1 MDCLRASDAEL
12 LMASADDDGAF
23 RVLYDR
29 YADQIRRYHLRRC
42 HDEEAALDLLAET
55 FAQAWCVRRAFR
67 DEADGSAAPW
77 LYGIARNVL
86 RQSVRRERLDDN
98 ARQRL
103 GVLEHPGRPDVTPEE
118 SWLDGADELL
128 DALPAEQRR
137 AVELRVVEDM
147 IYDRVAKR
155 LAITPE
161 TARMRVHRA
170 LKTLRERHLRMT
182 GEL

>member
-1 MDCLRASDAEL
+1 MDYLTASDARL
-12 LMASADDDGAF
+12 LMASADDAGAF

-29 YADQIRRYHLRRC
+29 YADQLRRYHLRRC
-42 HDEEAALDLLAET
+42 RDEDAALDLVAET

-86 RQSVRRERLDDN
+86 RQSVRREHLEDN

-103 GVLEHPGRPDVTPEE
+103 GVLDQPGRLDVTPEE

-128 DALPAEQRR
+128 NALPAEQRR
-137 AVELRVVEDM
+137 ALELRVVEDM
-147 IYDRVAKR
+147 TYDLVASR
-155 LAITPE
+155 LSITPE

-170 LKTLRERHLRMT
+170 LKALRDRHLRMT

>member
-1 MDCLRASDAEL
+1 M
-12 LMASADDDGAF
+12 
-23 RVLYDR
+23 
-29 YADQIRRYHLRRC
+29 
-42 HDEEAALDLLAET
+42 AET

-86 RQSVRRERLDDN
+86 RQSVRRERLEDN

-103 GVLEHPGRPDVTPEE
+103 GVLDQPGRPDVTPED

-137 AVELRVVEDM
+137 AVELRVLEDM
-147 IYDRVAKR
+147 TYERVASR

-170 LKTLRERHLRMT
+170 LKTLRDRHLRMT

>member
-1 MDCLRASDAEL
+1 MDYLKASDSQL
-12 LMASADDDGAF
+12 VMASADHDGAF
-23 RVLYDR
+23 RALYDR

-42 HDEEAALDLLAET
+42 RDEEAAFDLVAET

-86 RQSVRRERLDDN
+86 RQSVRRERLEDS

-103 GVLEHPGRPDVTPEE
+103 GALERPGRLDVTPEA

-147 IYDRVAKR
+147 TYDSVAGR
-155 LAITPE
+155 LAVTPE

>member
-1 MDCLRASDAEL
+1 
-12 LMASADDDGAF
+12 MASAEDDAAF

-29 YADQIRRYHLRRC
+29 YADRIRRYHLRRC
-42 HDEEAALDLLAET
+42 RDEEAAFDLVAET

-86 RQSVRRERLDDN
+86 RQSVRRERLEDS

-103 GVLEHPGRPDVTPEE
+103 GVLEHPGRLDVTPEE

-137 AVELRVVEDM
+137 AVEMRVVEDM
-147 IYDRVAKR
+147 TYDRVAAG

-170 LKTLRERHLRMT
+170 LKALRERHLRMT

>member
-1 MDCLRASDAEL
+1 MDDLKASDSEL
-12 LMASADDDGAF
+12 LLASADDDGAF
-23 RVLYDR
+23 RVVYDR

-42 HDEEAALDLLAET
+42 RDEEAAFDLVAET

-86 RQSVRRERLDDN
+86 RQSVRRKRLEEN

-103 GVLEHPGRPDVTPEE
+103 GVRDQPGRPDVTPEE

-137 AVELRVVEDM
+137 AVELRVVEDLT
-147 IYDRVAKR
+147 YDRVARR

-170 LKTLRERHLRMT
+170 FKALRERHLRMN

>member
-1 MDCLRASDAEL
+1 MDYLRARDAEL
-12 LMASADDDGAF
+12 LVASADDDGAF
-23 RVLYDR
+23 RVLFDR

-42 HDEEAALDLLAET
+42 RDQEAAFDLVAET

-86 RQSVRRERLDDN
+86 RQSVRRERLEDN

-103 GVLEHPGRPDVTPEE
+103 GVLEHPGRLDVTPEA

-137 AVELRVVEDM
+137 AVELRVVQDM
-147 IYDRVAKR
+147 SYERVAGR

>member
-1 MDCLRASDAEL
+1 MDYLRARDAEL
-12 LMASADDDGAF
+12 LVASADDDGAF
-23 RVLYDR
+23 RVLFVR

-42 HDEEAALDLLAET
+42 RDQEAAFDLVAET

-86 RQSVRRERLDDN
+86 RQSVRRERLEDN

-103 GVLEHPGRPDVTPEE
+103 GVLEHTGRLDVTPEA

-137 AVELRVVEDM
+137 AVELRVVQDM
-147 IYDRVAKR
+147 SYERVAGR